1 MSAPAI
7 PLADAD
13 SARRAAASILRENRF
28 HNPSVPRPLHGVLH
42 DLGDVIGAVGRAVT
56 HVVDRIGSVF
66 PGGTVAVWILLGV
79 ILLGTIGFLA
89 RRYSR
94 RELVRGSRRGAA
106 ARRAGTAERAA
117 DLEREAA
124 RAERDGRFEEAVRLR
139 FRAGLARL
147 AEDGAIRTPRS
158 TRNAQLSRLLDSSDF
173 DALARRFDE
182 IAYGA
187 SPAGAD
193 DADDARRRWGEVVTG
208 RGRS

>member
-1 MSAPAI
+1 MSAPA
-7 PLADAD
+7 PQLADAD
-13 SARRAAASILRENRF
+13 AARREAAAILRESRF
-28 HNPSVPRPLHGVLH
+28 HNPKVPRPLHGVLH

-56 HVVDRIGSVF
+56 HGVDSIGSGF
-66 PGGTVAVWILLGV
+66 PGGTVVVWIVLGLV
-79 ILLGTIGFLA
+79 LLGTIAYGA

-94 RELVRGSRRGAA
+94 RALLREPGRGIAGRRGGGPE
-106 ARRAGTAERAA
+106 RAG

-147 AEDGAIRTPRS
+147 AEDGAIRTARS
-158 TRNAQLSRLLDSSDF
+158 TPNAELSRTLQSPDF

-187 SPAGAD
+187 SAAGPD
-193 DADDARRRWGEVVTG
+193 DADEARRRWGEVVTG
-208 RGRS
+208 RSRS